1 MGRRPRLSKYDCLD
15 IDQNKLIKSEEDKIY
30 YLRLVEMI
38 KTHKYGLC
46 ASIAS
51 KANTDLRN
59 WIYSKTL
66 CLVDT
71 DKFYWVVD

>member
-30 YLRLVEMI
+30 YLRLVKMV
-38 KTHKYGLC
+38 KAHKYGLC
-46 ASIAS
+46 ASIGS

-59 WIYSKTL
+59 WIYSKTPR
-66 CLVDT
+66 LVDT
-71 DKFYWVVD
+71 DKF